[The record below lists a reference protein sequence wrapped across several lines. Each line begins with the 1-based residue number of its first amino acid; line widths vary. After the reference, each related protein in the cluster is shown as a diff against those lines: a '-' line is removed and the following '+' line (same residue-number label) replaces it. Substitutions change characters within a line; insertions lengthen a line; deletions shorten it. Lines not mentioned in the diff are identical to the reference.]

1 MPFHVVLLHQITSFP
16 VEASRVLATQVRCSA
31 QKVGRSAIGEGGLV
45 RALAVGSPEIGTGG
59 GGGWGQQWG
68 GAAVHHEG
76 QLHLH
81 RQLVARR
88 RQPGLVRLLCRRHG
102 LPPTVPP
109 PPHTRARAFVR
120 ARRSWGGGL
129 THPQGPV
136 QPPVF
141 SKSTEKEKATEKNKG
156 KAIHAQQNQVE
167 KLPALGNLQSGEGLQ
182 VVILREVGRPIGWI
196 AEPCY
201 PISSNNLRNSVFM
214 IDLRFGL
221 GRGSQPWEKNG
232 VEQDWLGCNAV
243 GTHTNQ
249 PPVTSHLSLYLVRG
263 DRAHGELLGVPE
275 QLHGCRQR
283 VGWGGAST
291 NPGTKGSDAGL
302 LLPQAPISGKAWPEV
317 LA

>member
-1 MPFHVVLLHQITSFP
+1 M
-16 VEASRVLATQVRCSA
+16 
-31 QKVGRSAIGEGGLV
+31 
-45 RALAVGSPEIGTGG
+45 
-59 GGGWGQQWG
+59 
-68 GAAVHHEG
+68 
-76 QLHLH
+76 
-81 RQLVARR
+81 
-88 RQPGLVRLLCRRHG
+88 
-102 LPPTVPP
+102 
-109 PPHTRARAFVR
+109 
-120 ARRSWGGGL
+120 
-129 THPQGPV
+129 